1 MQKEVKQAPVP
12 LKVPGRLGVKGR
24 TTFWKNHSVRL
35 GVMKKTPAAMKIMP
49 TLTLATQRGTKMMR
63 TTMDLEMIS
72 IHHKLTQELLRTKV
86 LTNSIAYASYSFVF
100 LTETFSFSLIV
111 QSKKKVRFE
120 DVDNANKQD
129 DDIEYKSMKGNQ
141 GKYVV
146 MICWIK
152 TCILVAKPMEIIF
165 TRWWKGG
172 CRALT

>member
-49 TLTLATQRGTKMMR
+49 TLTLATQRGMKMMR

-86 LTNSIAYASYSFVF
+86 ITNSIAYASYSFVF
-100 LTETFSFSLIV
+100 LTETFLFL
-111 QSKKKVRFE
+111 
-120 DVDNANKQD
+120 
-129 DDIEYKSMKGNQ
+129 
-141 GKYVV
+141 
-146 MICWIK
+146 
-152 TCILVAKPMEIIF
+152 
-165 TRWWKGG
+165 
-172 CRALT
+172 